1 MMYYIIV
8 SIFCKG
14 FFYFE
19 FYDIIS
25 TGGCMSKIK
34 KGRIVRG
41 TVSGI
46 ESYGV
51 FVSCDD
57 YYTGLIHISEISHG
71 FVKNIT
77 DFVKIGDLIFV
88 EILDVDEELGHLK
101 LSIKDIEYK
110 KNIVVKRKKIKETS
124 LGFKTLEY
132 KLPIWIEE
140 SLKKI
145 KK

>member
-1 MMYYIIV
+1 
-8 SIFCKG
+8 
-14 FFYFE
+14 
-19 FYDIIS
+19 
-25 TGGCMSKIK
+25 MSKIK

-41 TVSGI
+41 TVTGI

-71 FVKNIT
+71 FVKNLN
-77 DFVKIGDLIFV
+77 DFVKIGDLILV

-101 LSIKDIEYK
+101 LSIKNIEYK
-110 KNIVVKRKKIKETS
+110 KNLPIRRKKIRETS

-132 KLPIWIEE
+132 KLPIWIDEY
-140 SLKKI
+140 LKKI
-145 KK
+145 KNK

>member
-1 MMYYIIV
+1 
-8 SIFCKG
+8 
-14 FFYFE
+14 
-19 FYDIIS
+19 
-25 TGGCMSKIK
+25 MSKIK
-34 KGRIVRG
+34 KGRIIRG

-57 YYTGLIHISEISHG
+57 YYTGLIHISEISRG

-77 DFVKIGDLIFV
+77 DFVKIGDLIYV
-88 EILDVDEELGHLK
+88 EVLDVDEELGHLK
-101 LSIKDIEYK
+101 LSIKNIEYK
-110 KNIVVKRKKIKETS
+110 KNIAIKRKKIKETN

-140 SLKKI
+140 SLKKV
-145 KK
+145 KKI

>member
-1 MMYYIIV
+1 
-8 SIFCKG
+8 
-14 FFYFE
+14 
-19 FYDIIS
+19 
-25 TGGCMSKIK
+25 MSKIK
-34 KGRIVRG
+34 KGRIIHGV
-41 TVSGI
+41 VSGI
-46 ESYGV
+46 ESYGA

-71 FVKNIT
+71 YVKDIT
-77 DFVKIGDLIFV
+77 DFVKVGDLIYV

-101 LSIKDIEYK
+101 LSIKNIEYK
-110 KNIVVKRKKIKETS
+110 KRIAIKRKRIKETS

-145 KK
+145 KNQ

>member
-1 MMYYIIV
+1 
-8 SIFCKG
+8 
-14 FFYFE
+14 
-19 FYDIIS
+19 
-25 TGGCMSKIK
+25 MSKIK
-34 KGRIVRG
+34 KGRIIRG

-46 ESYGV
+46 ESYGA

-71 FVKNIT
+71 FVKDIS
-77 DFVKIGDLIFV
+77 DFMKIGDIIFAEV
-88 EILDVDEELGHLK
+88 LDVDEELGHLK

-110 KNIVVKRKKIKETS
+110 KKVVLKRKKIKETS

-132 KLPIWIEE
+132 KLPMWIDE

-145 KK
+145 KNL

>member
-1 MMYYIIV
+1 
-8 SIFCKG
+8 
-14 FFYFE
+14 
-19 FYDIIS
+19 
-25 TGGCMSKIK
+25 MSKIK
-34 KGRIVRG
+34 KGRIIRG
-41 TVSGI
+41 TVTGI
-46 ESYGV
+46 EPYGV

-77 DFVKIGDLIFV
+77 DFVRIGDLIFV

-101 LSIKDIEYK
+101 LSIKNIEYK
-110 KNIVVKRKKIKETS
+110 KKVVVRRKKIRETS

-132 KLPIWIEE
+132 KLPFWIEE

-145 KK
+145 KNQ